1 VQPCDVMVLNTGLLC
16 GLQAAAAARGPAGQ
30 QVYVVGRK
38 AELLALEE
46 DPSDVKLY
54 PVMLDQG
61 RNMGHRGKG
70 LSGSYSYL
78 Y

>member
-1 VQPCDVMVLNTGLLC
+1 MQCAVHCSQGN
-16 GLQAAAAARGPAGQ
+16 AAACGPAGQ
-30 QVYVVGRK
+30 QVYVVGSK

-61 RNMGHRGKG
+61 RNMGRRGKG
-70 LSGSYSYL
+70 LSGGYSYL
-78 Y
+78 F